1 MEYSAFRFCLAA
13 SSWDKIRE
21 LEGRKGGSRSS
32 SSEGGVKGD
41 GLLRDKER
49 QGTCW
54 GRRGGWCLSSH
65 TVDINLPSAL
75 WNKEREMLPGWLWT
89 QTHSSTKS
97 IKHWCLR
104 NSSPI
109 NENGHHL
116 PTCSKPVWLSLCGT
130 PMYWCSL
137 FSQFQWTRTAAY
149 WAKAP

>member
-54 GRRGGWCLSSH
+54 GRCLEMEGRVVSVCLSVLSH
-65 TVDINLPSAL
+65 CRYQFALRTVEQREGDTARLAL
-75 WNKEREMLPGWLWT
+75 DTDTFKHKE
-89 QTHSSTKS
+89 H
-97 IKHWCLR
+97 
-104 NSSPI
+104 
-109 NENGHHL
+109 
-116 PTCSKPVWLSLCGT
+116 
-130 PMYWCSL
+130 
-137 FSQFQWTRTAAY
+137 
-149 WAKAP
+149 KALMFKE